1 MAGGISSSTATQM
14 VYGTD
19 GYLTVN
25 TTDVGATTGEIAVEW
40 SLTQYYPNIAQA
52 RGNVM
57 GTGRVT
63 EGKFSV
69 KVTVLEWTYAILNKY
84 IGSWGYSTST
94 NSERLGGGN
103 LKYITE
109 VTNVQVTGMTRN
121 DQKAILI
128 TVPQAYVELGNL
140 SFAEDKETSMDV
152 TFNGLFTT
160 SSPSTLPGYIEI
172 AK

>member
-1 MAGGISSSTATQM
+1 VGITAATATNL

-19 GYLTVN
+19 GYVTVN
-25 TTDVGATTGEIAVEW
+25 GTDLGATSGGIAVEW

-52 RGNVM
+52 RGPVM

-69 KVTVLEWTYAILNKY
+69 KCTILEWTYAVLNKY

-94 NSERLGGGN
+94 NSERLGGGT

-109 VTNVQVTGMTRN
+109 VTNVQVTAMSRN

-128 TVPQAYVELGNL
+128 TVPQAYVELGNID
-140 SFAEDKETSMDV
+140 FAEDKETSMDV
-152 TFNGLFTT
+152 TFIGLFTT

>member
-1 MAGGISSSTATQM
+1 MGITAATATNL

-19 GYLTVN
+19 GYVTVN
-25 TTDVGATTGEIAVEW
+25 GTDLGATSGGIAVEW

-52 RGNVM
+52 RGPVM

-69 KVTVLEWTYAILNKY
+69 KCTILEWTYAVLNKY

-94 NSERLGGGN
+94 NSERLGGGT

-109 VTNVQVTGMTRN
+109 VTNVQVTAMSRN

-128 TVPQAYVELGNL
+128 TVPQAYVELGNID
-140 SFAEDKETSMDV
+140 FAEDKETSMDV
-152 TFNGLFTT
+152 TFIGLFTT